1 MEFKLI
7 TVPIA
12 DYKVSKSPDILRTIL
27 GSCVGICLYDPE
39 NKIGGLAHIM
49 LPENN
54 DTSSNPKKYA
64 DSAIA
69 LMIDELRNNGAN
81 IEHLVAKIAGGASMF
96 KMPENSFIG
105 SIGINNV
112 QKVKEVLNHY
122 HITVLGEDVYGD
134 YGRTVDFFLETGKLK
149 IKSLGREDKE
159 I

>member
-7 TVPIA
+7 TVSIA
-12 DYKVSKSPDILRTIL
+12 DYKVSQSPDILRTIL
-27 GSCVGICLYDPE
+27 GSCVGICLYDRE

-54 DTSSNPKKYA
+54 DKSSNPKKYA

-69 LMIDELRNNGAN
+69 LMIDELLKKGAN
-81 IEHLVAKIAGGASMF
+81 SEHLVAKIAGGASMF

-112 QKVKEVLNHY
+112 QKVREILNQY
-122 HITVLGEDVYGD
+122 HISIISEDVFGD

-149 IKSLGREDKE
+149 IKSLGHEDKE

>member
-7 TVPIA
+7 TVSIA
-12 DYKVSKSPDILRTIL
+12 DYKVSQSPDILRTIL
-27 GSCVGICLYDPE
+27 GSCVGICLYDRE

-54 DTSSNPKKYA
+54 DKSSNPKKYA

-69 LMIDELRNNGAN
+69 LMIDELLKKGAN
-81 IEHLVAKIAGGASMF
+81 SEHLVAKIAGGASMF

-112 QKVKEVLNHY
+112 HKVREVLNNY
-122 HITVLGEDVYGD
+122 HITVIGEDVFGD

-149 IKSLGREDKE
+149 IKSLGHEDKE

>member
-7 TVPIA
+7 TVPIG
-12 DYKVSKSPDILRTIL
+12 DYKVSKKPDILRTIL
-27 GSCVGICLYDPE
+27 GSCVGICLYDLE
-39 NKIGGLAHIM
+39 RKIGGLAHIM
-49 LPENN
+49 LPEHN
-54 DTSSNPKKYA
+54 DKSSNPKKYA

-69 LMIDELRNNGAN
+69 LMVEEMLKEGAK
-81 IEHLVAKIAGGASMF
+81 IEHIVAKIAGGASMF

-112 QKVKEVLNHY
+112 EKVREVLKKYN
-122 HITVLGEDVYGD
+122 INIVAEDVFGD
-134 YGRTVDFFLETGKLK
+134 YGRTIDFFLETGKVK

>member
-12 DYKVSKSPDILRTIL
+12 DYKISQSPDILRTIL

-39 NKIGGLAHIM
+39 TKIGGLAHIM

-54 DTSSNPKKYA
+54 DKSSNPKKYA

-69 LMIDELRNNGAN
+69 LMIEELQKKGAN
-81 IEHLVAKIAGGASMF
+81 MEHLIAKIAGGASMF

-112 QKVKEVLNHY
+112 QKVREILDNY
-122 HITVLGEDVYGD
+122 RITITSQDVYGD

>member
-7 TVPIA
+7 TIPIA
-12 DYKVSKSPDILRTIL
+12 DYKVSQSPDILRTIL

-39 NKIGGLAHIM
+39 SRIGGLAHIM

-54 DTSSNPKKYA
+54 NKSTNPKKYA

-69 LMIDELRNNGAN
+69 LMIDELLEKGAN
-81 IEHLVAKIAGGASMF
+81 SERLVAKIAGGASMF

-112 QKVKEVLNHY
+112 KKVREVLNNY
-122 HITVLGEDVYGD
+122 LITVIGEDVFGD

-149 IKSLGREDKE
+149 IKSLGHEDKV

>member
-12 DYKVSKSPDILRTIL
+12 DYKVSQSPDILRTIL
-27 GSCVGICLYDPE
+27 GSCVGICLYDRE

-54 DTSSNPKKYA
+54 DKSSNPKKYA

-69 LMIDELRNNGAN
+69 LMIDELLKKGAN
-81 IEHLVAKIAGGASMF
+81 SEHLVAKIAGGASMF

-112 QKVKEVLNHY
+112 QKVREILNQY
-122 HITVLGEDVYGD
+122 HISIISEDVFGD

>member
-7 TVPIA
+7 TVSIA
-12 DYKVSKSPDILRTIL
+12 DYKVSQSPDILRTIL
-27 GSCVGICLYDPE
+27 GSCVGICLYDRE

-54 DTSSNPKKYA
+54 DKSTNPKKYA

-69 LMIDELRNNGAN
+69 LMIDELLKKGAN
-81 IEHLVAKIAGGASMF
+81 SEHLVAKIAGGASMF

-112 QKVKEVLNHY
+112 QKVREILNQY
-122 HITVLGEDVYGD
+122 HISIVSEDVFGD

-149 IKSLGREDKE
+149 IKSLGHEDKE

>member
-1 MEFKLI
+1 MDFKLI

-12 DYKVSKSPDILRTIL
+12 DYKVSHSPDILRTIL

-39 NKIGGLAHIM
+39 SRVGGLAHIM

-54 DTSSNPKKYA
+54 DKSTNPKKYA

-69 LMIDELRNNGAN
+69 LMIDEMCKNGAIAEN
-81 IEHLVAKIAGGASMF
+81 LIAKIAGGASMF

-112 QKVKEVLNHY
+112 HKVREVLNYY
-122 HITVLGEDVYGD
+122 HITIVSEDVFGD

>member
-1 MEFKLI
+1 
-7 TVPIA
+7 
-12 DYKVSKSPDILRTIL
+12 L

-39 NKIGGLAHIM
+39 SKIGGLAHIM

-54 DTSSNPKKYA
+54 DKSTNPKKYA

-69 LMIDELRNNGAN
+69 LMIDELLKKGAN
-81 IEHLVAKIAGGASMF
+81 SEHLVAKIAGGASMF

-112 QKVKEVLNHY
+112 HKVREVLNNY
-122 HITVLGEDVYGD
+122 HITVIGEDVFGD

-149 IKSLGREDKE
+149 IKSLGHEDKE

>member
-1 MEFKLI
+1 MDFKLI

-54 DTSSNPKKYA
+54 DKSTNPKKYA

-69 LMIDELRNNGAN
+69 LMIEELCKSGAN
-81 IEHLVAKIAGGASMF
+81 AEHLVAKIAGGASMF

-112 QKVKEVLNHY
+112 HKVRDVLNEY
-122 HITVLGEDVYGD
+122 HITIIGEDVFGD

>member
-12 DYKVSKSPDILRTIL
+12 DYKISQSPDILRTIL

-39 NKIGGLAHIM
+39 SRIGGLAHIM

-54 DTSSNPKKYA
+54 DKSTNPKKYA

-69 LMIDELRNNGAN
+69 LMIDELRKKGAH

-105 SIGINNV
+105 SIGINNI
-112 QKVKEVLNHY
+112 QKVREILDNY
-122 HITVLGEDVYGD
+122 RITIISQDVFGD

>member
-1 MEFKLI
+1 MDFKLI

-12 DYKVSKSPDILRTIL
+12 DYKVSRSPDILRTIL

-39 NKIGGLAHIM
+39 SKIGGLAHIM

-54 DTSSNPKKYA
+54 DKSTNPKKYA

-69 LMIDELRNNGAN
+69 MMIEEMKKNGAN
-81 IEHLVAKIAGGASMF
+81 IEHLTAKIAGGASMF

-105 SIGINNV
+105 AIGMNNV
-112 QKVKEVLNHY
+112 YKVREILNSL
-122 HITVLGEDVYGD
+122 HITIMGEDVFGD
-134 YGRTVDFFLETGKLK
+134 YGRTVDFFLQTGVLK
-149 IKSLGREDKE
+149 IKSLGREEKE